1 MDVPTGRSEMPR
13 YQVSKVDQQIRDVVD
28 YWGTYSVSPPTYI
41 HVLEIKYDI
50 LRSKPFH
57 PVGGLFLI
65 SACPVH
71 PYIPIMMWSDPHWV
85 QCGCAGSMSH
95 RCDRDGISLHVGCSS
110 PISMCAQ

>member
-50 LRSKPFH
+50 LRSKPFCPVGSPFLILAH
-57 PVGGLFLI
+57 PVLSTHMYLYDMVRPASGLT
-65 SACPVH
+65 
-71 PYIPIMMWSDPHWV
+71 
-85 QCGCAGSMSH
+85 Q
-95 RCDRDGISLHVGCSS
+95 
-110 PISMCAQ
+110 MCRVDESQV